1 MFVYVRCNDKNK
13 IWARKWRTEMNT
25 HMKTLLNILI
35 AITNV
40 GSKHSN
46 ILTERDLDLK
56 IKKLLVDIWI
66 QIISCYLRLQGI
78 YQYIIQHCNRGLSVP
93 DTRSFRL
100 FTWLFHI
107 SIIYSTTENNAFEQ
121 RKSLGM
127 NGNLFHRRPQECW
140 NVCQVNNEN

>member
-56 IKKLLVDIWI
+56 IKKFT
-66 QIISCYLRLQGI
+66 SGYLNTNYFMLFKTSRYLSI
-78 YQYIIQHCNRGLSVP
+78 YH
-93 DTRSFRL
+93 
-100 FTWLFHI
+100 
-107 SIIYSTTENNAFEQ
+107 ST
-121 RKSLGM
+121 L
-127 NGNLFHRRPQECW
+127 
-140 NVCQVNNEN
+140 